1 MMTLPKRLNHIA
13 AHAALAA
20 LSLPLSAMWIAPAQ
34 AQSRYAMTTLKAPTL
49 GKTDSNLFMD
59 AQNRVLGFAG
69 YFKSAGFALDPSGSG
84 RVVWVTSYN
93 SYLSSWPAST
103 AASVASTK
111 LFTTIFQTL
120 PIDDVSP
127 DGSKLLVKQTNYQP
141 SVYDTASKLVV
152 ANPGGGLQTPPLGQ
166 RSSANVVNNQGW
178 SAGFAEF
185 TRTLNGETLF
195 RYQAMRW
202 RLSQGEPLS
211 TDTTRFLGS
220 YAAAINSLGE
230 VAGEV
235 DTDVDK
241 RLFTHAAVW
250 DVNGV
255 LRVLDETPGHL
266 TRAAAIADNG
276 TVLVERAVVSVD
288 TPGTLGLELHAPGQ
302 ITVLAPPV
310 PGATFTVAHP
320 RSLSADGST
329 VVGAWARPPA
339 SGQGP
344 VFRAFIHKQ
353 GLTQDLTDLAKAKGV
368 KLSTGAYFSNAF
380 SVNNKGA
387 ILATWVDAKG
397 LNPVQVR
404 LTPLP

>member
-1 MMTLPKRLNHIA
+1 MMKKPKRMKRSA
-13 AHAALAA
+13 AHTALAA

-103 AASVASTK
+103 AASVTSTK

-185 TRTLNGETLF
+185 TRTVNGETLF

-202 RLSQGEPLS
+202 RLSQGETLS

-235 DTDVDK
+235 DTDVDN

-276 TVLVERAVVSVD
+276 TV
-288 TPGTLGLELHAPGQ
+288 
-302 ITVLAPPV
+302 

-339 SGQGP
+339 PGQGP

-368 KLSTGAYFSNAF
+368 KLPTGAYFNGAY
-380 SVNNKGA
+380 SVNKQGA
-387 ILATWVDAKG
+387 ILASYVDAKG

-404 LTPLP
+404 LTPVP